1 MDREEY
7 DTIKLGE
14 RVGFVFGPG
23 EFPEHNQGTVTAK
36 REDEWGF
43 HAQVKMDNG
52 SNSESV
58 DGFTKKGIGCY
69 RLENIY
75 ECEHCNAEFK
85 ESEILYRHYG
95 GGVGI
100 IAFCPRCKQA
110 TKLICVTGVDKQ
122 KTPDIEKIRA
132 LEGAIIDLVMA
143 IQKGDTQLGDEIEA
157 VDEATKNF
165 PEWKIEVHT
174 LAEGG
179 T

>member
-1 MDREEY
+1 MRKMDREEY

-69 RLENIY
+69 RLEAD
-75 ECEHCNAEFK
+75 E
-85 ESEILYRHYG
+85 
-95 GGVGI
+95 
-100 IAFCPRCKQA
+100 QA
-110 TKLICVTGVDKQ
+110 I
-122 KTPDIEKIRA
+122 PAIEKIRA
-132 LEGAIIDLVMA
+132 LEGAIVDLVMA

-157 VDEATKNF
+157 VGEATEHF
-165 PEWKIEVHT
+165 PEWKIEVHV